1 MRSLRGES
9 LLVHCEQTLDELQT
23 LVVTTTGWL
32 EATSGSHDDSVMA
45 LGLAARYAARS
56 ITMQQ
61 AVYYGAPVS
70 RYRCLRR
77 CSGSGSSIKGKE
89 CTNFLISFSKDI
101 KWPDGLYNKNGV
113 MFYLFLLK

>member
-1 MRSLRGES
+1 MSCRHLWDGQSR
-9 LLVHCEQTLDELQT
+9 
-23 LVVTTTGWL
+23 L

-45 LGLAARYAARS
+45 LGLAARYAAWS

-61 AVYYGAPVS
+61 AKYYGAPVS
-70 RYRCLRR
+70 RCRCLRR

>member
-1 MRSLRGES
+1 MSCRHLWDGQSRS
-9 LLVHCEQTLDELQT
+9 
-23 LVVTTTGWL
+23 

-45 LGLAARYAARS
+45 LGLADRYAAWS

-61 AVYYGAPVS
+61 ALYYGAPVS
-70 RYRCLRR
+70 RYRCFKR

-89 CTNFLISFSKDI
+89 CTNFVISFSKDI

-113 MFYLFLLK
+113 MFYLFLSK

>member
-1 MRSLRGES
+1 MSCRHLWDGQSR
-9 LLVHCEQTLDELQT
+9 
-23 LVVTTTGWL
+23 L
-32 EATSGSHDDSVMA
+32 EATSGSHDDSLMA

-70 RYRCLRR
+70 RYRYLRR
-77 CSGSGSSIKGKE
+77 CSGSGISIKCKE

-101 KWPDGLYNKNGV
+101 KWPGGLYNKNGV
-113 MFYLFLLK
+113 MFYSFLLK